1 MKKLVAASFAFLIVL
16 CFLSACGSS
25 TTSENANDKIRITAT
40 IGQIADIAN
49 HIGGEHVEVES
60 LMGPG
65 VDPHLYKASQ
75 GDIQKLMDAD
85 IVFYNGLHLE
95 GKMDEVFEKISK
107 DKPAIPAAESIPDN
121 QLLGNKANPG
131 LHDPHVWFSIPRW
144 MFVVDTVEKELSKFQ
159 PDLAEEFKKNAES
172 YKQELKELDEYAREQ
187 VETIPKESRV
197 LVTAH
202 DAFQYF
208 GEEYD
213 VEVMGLQGLSTDSE
227 YGLKDVQ
234 ELVNALTERNIK
246 AVFVESSISEKSI
259 NAVVEGAKEK
269 GHEVSIGG
277 ELYSDAMGEAG
288 TEEGTYAGMFRHNID
303 TIVSSLK

>member
-40 IGQIADIAN
+40 IGQITDIAN

-144 MFVVDTVEKELSKFQ
+144 MFVVDTVKKELSKFQ

>member
-1 MKKLVAASFAFLIVL
+1 MKKLVAAGLAILGL
-16 CFLSACGSS
+16 CILAACGGV
-25 TTSENANDKIRITAT
+25 TASEEANEKIRITTT
-40 IGQIADIAN
+40 IAQIADIAN
-49 HIGGEHVEVES
+49 HIGGEHVEVDS

-95 GKMDEVFEKISK
+95 GKMDEVFKKLSK
-107 DKPAIPAAESIPDN
+107 DKPTIAAAESIPDN
-121 QLLGNKANPG
+121 DLLGDEANPD

-144 MFVVDTVEKELSKFQ
+144 MYAVDTVEEELSKLQ
-159 PDLAEEFKKNAES
+159 PDLAEEFKNNAES
-172 YKQELKELDEYAREQ
+172 YKQELKELDGYAREQ
-187 VETIPKESRV
+187 INTIPDESRV

-202 DAFQYF
+202 DAFAYF

-213 VEVMGLQGLSTDSE
+213 FEVMGLQGLSTDSE

-234 ELVNALTERNIK
+234 ELVTVLAERNIK

-288 TEEGTYAGMFRHNID
+288 TDEGTYAGMFRHNID

>member
-1 MKKLVAASFAFLIVL
+1 MRKLAAGVL
-16 CFLSACGSS
+16 VILAICFLSACGAN
-25 TTSENANDKIRITAT
+25 TASEEGNGKIRVMTT
-40 IGQIADIAN
+40 IAQLADITN
-49 HIGGEHVEVES
+49 HIGGEHVEVDS

-95 GKMDEVFEKISK
+95 GKMDGVFEKISK
-107 DKPAIPAAESIPDN
+107 EKPTIAAAESIPDN
-121 QLLGNKANPG
+121 QLLGDKANPD

-144 MFVVDTVEKELSKFQ
+144 MHAVDTVEAELSKLQ
-159 PDLAEEFKKNAES
+159 PDLADEFKNNAES
-172 YKQELKELDEYAREQ
+172 YKQELEELDKYAREQ
-187 VETIPKESRV
+187 FNTISDESRV

-202 DAFQYF
+202 DAFAYF

-213 VEVMGLQGLSTDSE
+213 FEVRGLQGLSTDSE

-234 ELVNALTERNIK
+234 ELVTVLSERNIK

-259 NAVVEGAKEK
+259 NAVVEGAKEQ
-269 GHEVSIGG
+269 GHEVAIGG

-288 TEEGTYAGMFRHNID
+288 TEEGTYVGMFRHNID